1 MNIFDNVFSS
11 RRRMSSNIVYRKMV
25 SEDVPAVYAIE
36 LATFPTPWTLDS
48 FYYEMHE
55 NQYAHYVLAVD
66 ENNTIIGF
74 CGMWMVIDAA
84 QITNV
89 AVLETARGQGIGEGL
104 MREAMRIARE
114 HGMDVMSLEVRE
126 TNTVAQNLYRKLAF
140 QDGGI
145 RKGYYTDNGE
155 DALVMWVNL

>member
-1 MNIFDNVFSS
+1 
-11 RRRMSSNIVYRKMV
+11 MSSNIVYRKMV

-104 MREAMRIARE
+104 MQEAMRIARE

>member
-1 MNIFDNVFSS
+1 MSNNVT
-11 RRRMSSNIVYRKMV
+11 YRKMV
-25 SEDVPAVYAIE
+25 SEDVPAVYEIE

-48 FYYEMHE
+48 FYYEVHE
-55 NQYAHYVLAVD
+55 NQYAHYVLAID
-66 ENNTIIGF
+66 EDNNIIGF

-89 AVLETARGQGIGEGL
+89 AVIEAARGRGIGEGL
-104 MREAMRIARE
+104 MREVMRIARE
-114 HGMDVMSLEVRE
+114 HTMEVMSLEVRV
-126 TNTVAQNLYRKLAF
+126 TNTVAQNLYRKLDF

>member
-1 MNIFDNVFSS
+1 
-11 RRRMSSNIVYRKMV
+11 MSSNVTYRKMV
-25 SEDVPAVYAIE
+25 SDDVPAVYEIE
-36 LATFPTPWTLDS
+36 LATFSVPWTLDS
-48 FYYEMHE
+48 FYYEVHE
-55 NQYAHYVLAVD
+55 NQYAHYVLATEAD
-66 ENNTIIGF
+66 GSIIGF

-89 AVLETARGQGIGEGL
+89 AVIDAARGRGIGEGL
-104 MREAMRIARE
+104 MREAIRIAQGHDME
-114 HGMDVMSLEVRE
+114 VMSLEVRV
-126 TNTVAQNLYRKLAF
+126 TNTVAQNLYRKLHF

>member
-1 MNIFDNVFSS
+1 
-11 RRRMSSNIVYRKMV
+11 MSSNIKYRKMV
-25 SEDVPAVYAIE
+25 SDDVPAVYEIE
-36 LATFPTPWTLDS
+36 LATFSAPWTLDS
-48 FYYEMHE
+48 FYYEVHE

-66 ENNTIIGF
+66 ADGSIFGF

-89 AVLETARGQGIGEGL
+89 AVIEAARGRGIGEEL
-104 MREAMRIARE
+104 MREAMRIARQHE
-114 HGMDVMSLEVRE
+114 MEVMSLEVRV
-126 TNTVAQNLYRKLAF
+126 TNTVAQNLYRKLDF
-140 QDGGI
+140 QDGGK

>member
-1 MNIFDNVFSS
+1 
-11 RRRMSSNIVYRKMV
+11 MSSNVIYRKMV
-25 SEDVPAVYAIE
+25 SEDVPVVYEIE
-36 LATFPTPWTLDS
+36 LATFSTPWTLDS
-48 FYYEMHE
+48 FYYEVHE
-55 NQYAHYVLAVD
+55 NQYAHYVLAID
-66 ENNTIIGF
+66 EFNNIIGF

-89 AVLETARGQGIGEGL
+89 AVIDAARGHGIGEGL
-104 MREAMRIARE
+104 MREAMRIAKDHSME
-114 HGMDVMSLEVRE
+114 VMSLEVRV
-126 TNTVAQNLYRKLAF
+126 TNTVAQNLYRKLDF